1 MYYGGAR
8 VCELYTKSVSDRY
21 IISILTSDQTNE
33 NCFWNSLNVKFYPN
47 ILLSLKFLR
56 IMSLSQ
62 DSWSRDS
69 GLEGMELEGI
79 IDSNWNEIIN
89 SSDDMSFSESLLHG
103 ISAYGFEKH
112 SAIQERAI
120 LCISGYDETA
130 QAQSGTGK
138 TATFFISILQHIEL
152 DLSDFFYFRL
162 VKERWGSPG

>member
-1 MYYGGAR
+1 
-8 VCELYTKSVSDRY
+8 
-21 IISILTSDQTNE
+21 
-33 NCFWNSLNVKFYPN
+33 
-47 ILLSLKFLR
+47 
-56 IMSLSQ
+56 
-62 DSWSRDS
+62 
-69 GLEGMELEGI
+69 MELEGI

-130 QAQSGTGK
+130 QAQSGIGK

-152 DLSDFFYFRL
+152 NLSDFFYFRL
-162 VKERWGSPG
+162 VKER